1 MRPAGSTATRAQRPR
16 NVADSGCRADLSS
29 LRRISYGGAPV
40 SKELIHEALDRLGCD
55 MQQRYGLTEAGGQV
69 TILTPQDH
77 RDLLAGQDAIQ
88 SSRGRETPWPRSG
101 SSARMARSC
110 PGDRPRPRAG
120 GWRGGSSPG
129 LLPGSGKAGSEAMNH
144 RPFGKMILNLM

>member
-16 NVADSGCRADLSS
+16 NEADSGCRADLSS

-40 SKELIHEALDRLGCD
+40 SKKLIHEALDRLGCD

-88 SSRGRETPWPRSG
+88 SSCGRETPMAEIRIVGEDGEEPPRG
-101 SSARMARSC
+101 Q
-110 PGDRPRPRAG
+110 AG
-120 GWRGGSSPG
+120 EIVI
-129 LLPGSGKAGSEAMNH
+129 KAESQAS
-144 RPFGKMILNLM
+144 

>member
-40 SKELIHEALDRLGCD
+40 SKKLIHEALDRLGCD

-77 RDLLAGQDAIQ
+77 RDLLCASGSFT
-88 SSRGRETPWPRSG
+88 SSRRR
-101 SSARMARSC
+101 SSATSE
-110 PGDRPRPRAG
+110 
-120 GWRGGSSPG
+120 SP
-129 LLPGSGKAGSEAMNH
+129 
-144 RPFGKMILNLM
+144 